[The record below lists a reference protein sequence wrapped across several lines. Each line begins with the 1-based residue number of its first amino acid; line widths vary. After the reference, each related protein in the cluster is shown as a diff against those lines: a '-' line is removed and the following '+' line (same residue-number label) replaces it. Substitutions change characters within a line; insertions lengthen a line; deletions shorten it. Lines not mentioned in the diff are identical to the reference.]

1 MGPELHQPER
11 QSSKMLSRDGGAR
24 NMPQEERKMTAI
36 LRHIEEMEQE
46 EKTVKA
52 GPCSKRL
59 ARFGYVNERF
69 DVSLK
74 V

>member
-1 MGPELHQPER
+1 
-11 QSSKMLSRDGGAR
+11 
-24 NMPQEERKMTAI
+24 MPQEERKMTAM
-36 LRHIEEMEQE
+36 LRHMEEMEQE